1 MGNWYSS
8 ESAKD
13 ATPMATIVKNGDD
26 TYILRVGYGKDE
38 TFSTVVVYQHYS
50 EPTAE
55 HKFPGV
61 LQKLGEALGTNQAH
75 VMNFYGNDPPY
86 SLEIQVSSEELLFSA
101 TDANSCV
108 IQSNAL
114 PLPIFAPI
122 LKQAIEEFFKPQEIS
137 EE

>member
-8 ESAKD
+8 ETAL
-13 ATPMATIVKNGDD
+13 PMATIVKNGDD
-26 TYILRVGYGKDE
+26 VYILRMGYGKDE
-38 TFSTVVVYQHYS
+38 TFSNVVVYQYFS
-50 EPTAE
+50 EPTDE
-55 HKFPGV
+55 HKFPAA

-75 VMNFYGNDPPY
+75 VMNLYGNDPPY

-114 PLPIFAPI
+114 PLPIFGPV
-122 LKQAIEEFFKPQEIS
+122 LKQAIEEFLKTQEIS